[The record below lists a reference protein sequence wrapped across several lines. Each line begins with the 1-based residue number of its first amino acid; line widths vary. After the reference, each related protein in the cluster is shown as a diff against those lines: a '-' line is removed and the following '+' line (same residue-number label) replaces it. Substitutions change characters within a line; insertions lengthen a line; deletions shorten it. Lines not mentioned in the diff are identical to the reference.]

1 MPSLRQRSPRTGVTS
16 TMRFPLLCTLLLAA
30 CAGGDKAAETT
41 EEATGPA
48 ALTAAAV
55 AGTWNGTSTAAG
67 TDTVMS
73 TWTITST
80 SDSTGTFSVAGQPDV
95 AYSIIFSGDSAVA
108 TSASYVDPTVG
119 TDMIMW
125 QSIGRLDSTGT
136 FGGTFATMLAANHD
150 SVLVRG
156 TWRSTKAP

>member
-1 MPSLRQRSPRTGVTS
+1 
-16 TMRFPLLCTLLLAA
+16 MRFPLLCTLLLAA

-67 TDTVMS
+67 SDSVLS
-73 TWTITST
+73 TWTITMT
-80 SDSTGTFSVAGQPDV
+80 SDSTGTFAMAGAPDLPYTV
-95 AYSIIFSGDSAVA
+95 VFGGDSAIA
-108 TSASYVDPTVG
+108 TSASYVDPNLG
-119 TDMIMW
+119 TDMVMW

-136 FGGTFATMLAANHD
+136 FGGTFTTMLAANHD
-150 SVLVRG
+150 SVVARG
-156 TWRSTKAP
+156 NWKATKAP